1 MWKDIKGRLDD
12 QLHPYFNRREKLST
26 EENCLMWG
34 IRAVIPSNE
43 AAYLE
48 VITSKSKSSRDSE
61 NKSLQHVWWPGI
73 DEDV

>member
-1 MWKDIKGRLDD
+1 
-12 QLHPYFNRREKLST
+12 
-26 EENCLMWG
+26 MWG